1 MTIQVKICGINSREA
16 YHAASSAGADWVGF
30 VFFHRSPRFVTAEQ
44 AAAIA
49 SPIGPLRVGLFVDP
63 TPASIEAV
71 LAQFRLDVLQLYADE
86 EICRDMR
93 LWFNIPV
100 WRAVG
105 VSARADLPENA
116 SGVDAMV
123 IEAKAPAGAE
133 RPGGNAKVLDW
144 EIMHGWHAPGPWLLA
159 GGLTPENVAA
169 AIATSGA
176 KAVDVSSGVEIAPGI
191 KSSTLINDFIRAARS
206 A

>member
-1 MTIQVKICGINSREA
+1 M
-16 YHAASSAGADWVGF
+16 
-30 VFFHRSPRFVTAEQ
+30 TAEQ

-63 TPASIEAV
+63 TRASIEAV
-71 LAQFRLDVLQLYADE
+71 LAQFRLDVLQLYANE
-86 EICRDMR
+86 EICRDIR

-105 VSARADLPENA
+105 VSVRADLPEN
-116 SGVDAMV
+116 GNGIDAMV
-123 IEAKAPAGAE
+123 IEAKAPAGADC
-133 RPGGNAKVLDW
+133 PGGNAKVLDW
-144 EIMHGWHAPGPWLLA
+144 EITRGWRAPRPWLLA
-159 GGLTPENVAA
+159 GGLTLGNVAA